1 MKFRS
6 FNFINT
12 SLAQNSVPLLDQI
25 SKLVAHSA
33 GNIKLSI
40 IEAAD
45 QQLREIKRLPREEPQ
60 SFKR

>member
-6 FNFINT
+6 FNFINA

-25 SKLVAHSA
+25 SKLVADSA
-33 GNIKLSI
+33 GNIKLSS